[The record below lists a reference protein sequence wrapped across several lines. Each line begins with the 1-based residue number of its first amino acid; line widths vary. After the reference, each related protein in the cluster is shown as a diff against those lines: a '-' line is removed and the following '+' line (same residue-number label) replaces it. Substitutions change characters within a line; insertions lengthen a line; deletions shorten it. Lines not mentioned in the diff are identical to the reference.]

1 MDLFAFDDEYV
12 RRLRDGDPETVQ
24 HYLDYFKLPL
34 THKLRRRRALQIDD
48 IKDIIQSTHLKV
60 FQQLHSKEGIRDSHA
75 FGALVH
81 TTCTHV
87 AQEYERKHRQT
98 FELKDEFVSRDEDA
112 LRELITK
119 ETKLRVRRVL
129 QSLAAGKDKR
139 DAEILRDLYIKELEK
154 DEICRKH
161 GVDRNYL
168 RVLIHRALKKFRE
181 EYDPDDS

>member
-12 RRLRDGDPETVQ
+12 RRLRDGDPETVE
-24 HYLDYFKLPL
+24 HYLHYFKLPL

-60 FQQLHSKEGIRDSHA
+60 FQQLHSKDGIRDSHA

-87 AQEYERKHRQT
+87 AQEFERKHRQT
-98 FELKDEFVSRDEDA
+98 FELKDEFESRDEDA

-119 ETKLRVRRVL
+119 ETNRRVRFAL
-129 QSLAAGKDKR
+129 LSLAKEDKR
-139 DAEILRDLYIKELEK
+139 DADILSDLYFKDLDK
-154 DEICRKH
+154 DEICRSY

-168 RVLIHRALKKFRE
+168 RVLLHRALKKFRD
-181 EYDPDDS
+181 EYNPDQS